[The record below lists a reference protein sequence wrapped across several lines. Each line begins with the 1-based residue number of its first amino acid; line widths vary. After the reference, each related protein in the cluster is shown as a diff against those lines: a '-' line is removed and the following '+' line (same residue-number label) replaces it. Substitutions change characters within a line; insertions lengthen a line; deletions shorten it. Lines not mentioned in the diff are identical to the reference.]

1 MVQIAPSVLSADFAN
16 LEKEIKTVEKAG
28 VKWLHID
35 VMDGHFVPNLSFGF
49 PVLRSIRKATSLF
62 LDTHL
67 MIANPDLY
75 IDDYIA
81 AGADLLC
88 VHAEACPHLDRTV
101 NRIKEAGVKAGVALN
116 PATSL
121 SVLDYILESVDLVLI
136 MSVNPGYGSQKFIP
150 YSIKKIGQLAAARRE
165 RKLSF
170 EIQVDG
176 GINAA
181 TAPPVIAAGA
191 TILVAGSYIFQSP
204 DKEKAVKSL
213 LGQNKLV

>member
-16 LEKEIKTVEKAG
+16 LDKEIKAVEKAG

-49 PVLRSIRKATSLF
+49 PVLRSIRRITSLF

-75 IDDYIA
+75 INDYIA

-88 VHAEACPHLDRTV
+88 VHAEACPHLDRTI
-101 NRIKEAGVKAGVALN
+101 NRIKEAGIKAGVALN
-116 PATSL
+116 PTTSL

-136 MSVNPGYGSQKFIP
+136 MSVNPGYAGQKFIP
-150 YSIKKIGQLAAARRE
+150 YSIKKIEQLAAV
-165 RKLSF
+165 RKKKNLPF

-181 TAPPVIAAGA
+181 TSPLVIAAGA
-191 TILVAGSYIFQSP
+191 TILVAGSFIFQSA

-213 LGQNKLV
+213 CGQNKLV